1 MFTCHFYS
9 RLWFETSAH
18 TATSVGQGWA
28 GRKQDAV
35 SFLFAV
41 PCPSILLE
49 PQLAS
54 ACSIPT
60 VWITPPAM
68 KDCYDRWSPKSW
80 TKWTLWTIYRDGPWA
95 VRTIYV
101 CIHQKAR
108 HDVHELGRIES
119 CETWAWCE
127 LYRIRSGY
135 CVSFSLDSVVFL
147 PSAWCGSMFWF

>member
-60 VWITPPAM
+60 V
-68 KDCYDRWSPKSW
+68 
-80 TKWTLWTIYRDGPWA
+80 
-95 VRTIYV
+95 
-101 CIHQKAR
+101 
-108 HDVHELGRIES
+108 
-119 CETWAWCE
+119 
-127 LYRIRSGY
+127 
-135 CVSFSLDSVVFL
+135 
-147 PSAWCGSMFWF
+147 